1 MREQRGWLA
10 RSFSL
15 VLILASP
22 TKARTRP
29 RACVGRL
36 PIKSGHIVS
45 AGFPVQHSGCAVYV
59 FFLILF
65 LFLLLS
71 PRMSVCV
78 LSLLFR
84 RRLLPVFL
92 LCIFGGTTQS
102 TTATRLSVYKWKRA
116 SRIAFQSTLDFGAN
130 RIIRC
135 VYVTQLPIH
144 PKG

>member
-71 PRMSVCV
+71 TRVCV
-78 LSLLFR
+78 CVCVCCRCFFAAVFCQFFFFVFSGVRRSR
-84 RRLLPVFL
+84 RRRQGSR
-92 LCIFGGTTQS
+92 CINGSAPAVSHFSLRWTL
-102 TTATRLSVYKWKRA
+102 A
-116 SRIAFQSTLDFGAN
+116 RIASYAAYT
-130 RIIRC
+130 
-135 VYVTQLPIH
+135 
-144 PKG
+144 